1 MVFTKITINDAINR
15 DADGSFAQCGH
26 SGYHL
31 MPAVLGIERHLS
43 RSITE
48 PLPVKPGVILIA
60 VPFNNDC
67 DATSRGEFYLK
78 FVEGRRRFHTAS
90 STWASVASS

>member
-1 MVFTKITINDAINR
+1 MVLTKITINDAINR
-15 DADGSFAQCGH
+15 DANGSFAQRSH

-48 PLPVKPGVILIA
+48 PLPVKPRVILIA
-60 VPFNNDC
+60 VSFNNDC
-67 DATSRGEFYLK
+67 DATSSGELYLK
-78 FVEGRRRFHTAS
+78 LVEGWRDFQAAS
-90 STWASVASS
+90 SAWASVVSS